1 MAPQLMLLKSFLHE
15 TVSCLATFI
24 RNQVMIPE
32 MIRTYD
38 ISSVKRVKGKIY
50 FVVVQQQRQ
59 TQRNIQKSVPTRAK
73 L

>member
-1 MAPQLMLLKSFLHE
+1 
-15 TVSCLATFI
+15 
-24 RNQVMIPE
+24 MIPE

-38 ISSVKRVKGKIY
+38 ISFVKRVKGKIF
-50 FVVVQQQRQ
+50 FVVEQQQRQ

>member
-1 MAPQLMLLKSFLHE
+1 MLAASKVKKSGSEKESKQEHKQKFFL
-15 TVSCLATFI
+15 
-24 RNQVMIPE
+24 
-32 MIRTYD
+32 RTYD

-59 TQRNIQKSVPTRAK
+59 TQRNVQKSVPTRAK